1 MLTAHSKISNPKSV
15 VRCLLTVVLK
25 SFNISFL
32 ISLTF
37 TLKIVK
43 SVIFLWKSL
52 DKRNGCVVNLRVRI
66 NYKLIPK
73 YYG

>member
-25 SFNISFL
+25 SFNITFL

-37 TLKIVK
+37 TLKIK
-43 SVIFLWKSL
+43 KAPSWELECFSSFEKIEMY
-52 DKRNGCVVNLRVRI
+52 NQNRI
-66 NYKLIPK
+66 
-73 YYG
+73 